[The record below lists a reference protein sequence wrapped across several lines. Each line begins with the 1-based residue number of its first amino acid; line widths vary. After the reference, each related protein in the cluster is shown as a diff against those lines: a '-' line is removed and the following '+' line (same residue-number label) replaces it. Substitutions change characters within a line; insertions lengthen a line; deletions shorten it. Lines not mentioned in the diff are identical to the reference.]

1 MKKRENKERFIAK
14 MVATALL
21 TASVAGIGGGVALCK
36 SSVENSKVKPGDEYK
51 YAAGIVAM
59 SIGSGSL
66 AIGMAA
72 YPFDNSKKKDDE
84 NTAKQTTNNEQGL

>member
-1 MKKRENKERFIAK
+1 MKIKDKDRFIAK
-14 MVATALL
+14 LVAAALL
-21 TASVAGIGGGVALCK
+21 SASVAGIGGGVALCK
-36 SSVENSKVKPGDEYK
+36 SSVEDSKVKPGDEYK

-72 YPFDNSKKKDDE
+72 YPFDAPKKKNDE
-84 NTAKQTTNNEQGL
+84 NSDEHTTTNERGL

>member
-1 MKKRENKERFIAK
+1 MKIKDKDRFIAK
-14 MVATALL
+14 LVAAALL
-21 TASVAGIGGGVALCK
+21 SASVAGIGGGVALCK

-72 YPFDNSKKKDDE
+72 YPFNSKKE
-84 NTAKQTTNNEQGL
+84 EQSNNNDLNK